1 MGSQDNS
8 SVSRIESDIERT
20 RARLAATV
28 DELAYRVQPSTLL
41 KRETE
46 AAKSSFYQ
54 ATRTSDGAI
63 RYEVVGPAIAV
74 VVGLFALAVYRRVRG

>member
-41 KRETE
+41 KRESE
-46 AAKSSFYQ
+46 AAKTSLYD
-54 ATRTSDGAI
+54 ATHTSDGEI
-63 RYEVVGPAIAV
+63 RYEVVGPAIAI